1 LFVFSALFGE
11 VEEEEEDVQQQQQ
24 QMSFPQALTDRHNE
38 NNTRHKSNQSH
49 SPSLPFHAH

>member
-11 VEEEEEDVQQQQQ
+11 EEEEEEENVQQQ

-38 NNTRHKSNQSH
+38 NNTLHKSNQSH
-49 SPSLPFHAH
+49 SPSLPSHAH

>member
-11 VEEEEEDVQQQQQ
+11 EEEEEDVQQQQQ

-38 NNTRHKSNQSH
+38 NNTHHKSNQSH

>member
-11 VEEEEEDVQQQQQ
+11 EEEDVQQQQ

-38 NNTRHKSNQSH
+38 NNTRHK
-49 SPSLPFHAH
+49 

>member
-11 VEEEEEDVQQQQQ
+11 EEEEDVQQQ

-38 NNTRHKSNQSH
+38 NNTLHKSN
-49 SPSLPFHAH
+49 

>member
-11 VEEEEEDVQQQQQ
+11 EEEEEEEEDVQQQ

-38 NNTRHKSNQSH
+38 NNSLHKSNQSH
-49 SPSLPFHAH
+49 SPSLPSHAH

>member
-11 VEEEEEDVQQQQQ
+11 EEEEEEEDVQQQQ

-38 NNTRHKSNQSH
+38 NNRRHKSNQSH